1 MDCSVS
7 PPEKAIALCWTGHLV
22 ADAHQPRH
30 AESLYIEG
38 IFTEEDG
45 DRGANRIFT
54 KQNRNMHA
62 LWDGLL
68 GRDFDLG
75 DTRRRILEISKDQE
89 LLSNVTHGSD
99 WMDPQVW
106 LAESRFAATQSVYAQ
121 NVLDDLR
128 QSIGSERGNPI
139 DLDKGI

>member
-1 MDCSVS
+1 MEGVF
-7 PPEKAIALCWTGHLV
+7 
-22 ADAHQPRH
+22 
-30 AESLYIEG
+30 IEAN
-38 IFTEEDG
+38 G

-89 LLSNVTHGSD
+89 LLLNLTHDAD
-99 WMDPQVW
+99 WLDPQVW
-106 LAESRFAATQSVYAQ
+106 LTNIRW
-121 NVLDDLR
+121 LLPR
-128 QSIGSERGNPI
+128 P
-139 DLDKGI
+139 